1 MKSQVYFFPA
11 SGQESSES
19 LAHKVAA
26 LFSNLGLPEK
36 IVPEAFVA
44 LKIHF
49 GEKGN
54 TGFIKPPCLSE
65 MIREI
70 GKRRARAFFTD
81 TNTLYVG
88 NRSNSVDHLN
98 LAAEHGF
105 SQEKTGIPTI
115 IADGLIGRD
124 DDEVAVDLPRIQS
137 AKVASA
143 ILNSDVLVCLNH
155 FTGHISTGVGAA
167 IKNLGMGCASRAGK
181 LEQHSDAHP
190 RVNPKVCTNCGVCL
204 DYCPAGAIIQTD
216 GSAYIVNEKC
226 IGCGECL
233 VVCSVGAVKHRWDQ
247 DYIRVQEKMAEYAFA
262 VMKRFQERIGFIN
275 FVLTIT
281 KDCDCMSTKGKI
293 IADDVG
299 ILASLDPVALDK
311 ASVDLVIERSGTDVL
326 RKANEVDWAV
336 QFRHGEKIGLGRM
349 AYELVSLAD

>member
-1 MKSQVYFFPA
+1 VREKVFFIPA
-11 SGQESSES
+11 SVNES
-19 LAHKVAA
+19 HKLIAQKVKK
-26 LFSNLGLPEK
+26 LFLMLGLVEH
-36 IVPEAFVA
+36 IDEGAFVA

-54 TGFIKPPCLSE
+54 TGYIRPSWLSD
-65 MIREI
+65 II
-70 GKRRARAFFTD
+70 DQLKTLRARPFFVE

-88 NRSNSVDHLN
+88 QRSNSVDHLK

-105 SQEKTGIPTI
+105 SQEKTGIPVI

-124 DDEVAVDLPRIQS
+124 DAEIAVSLPRIKS

-143 ILNSDVLVCLNH
+143 VLNSGILICLNH
-155 FTGHISTGVGAA
+155 YTGHISTGVGAA

-190 RVNPKVCTNCGVCL
+190 RVNPKVCTNCALCL
-204 DYCPAGAIIQTD
+204 DYCPAGAIAQAD
-216 GSAYIVNEKC
+216 GSAFIVNEKC

-233 VVCSVGAVKHRWDQ
+233 VVCNVGAVKHRWDQ

-262 VMKRFQERIGFIN
+262 IRRKFQNRIGFIN
-275 FVLTIT
+275 FILTVT

-293 IADDVG
+293 IAEDVG
-299 ILASLDPVALDK
+299 ILASVDPVALDK
-311 ASVDLVIERSGTDVL
+311 ASTDLVIERSGLDVL
-326 RKANEVDWAV
+326 RRANDVDWAV
-336 QFRHGEKIGLGRM
+336 QLRHGERIGLGNM
-349 AYELVSLAD
+349 DYDLIELE

>member
-1 MKSQVYFFPA
+1 MREKVYFLPA
-11 SGQESSES
+11 SVDESHRLISK
-19 LAHKVAA
+19 KVEK
-26 LFSNLGLPEK
+26 LFLNLGLLEH
-36 IVPEAFVA
+36 IEEGAFVG

-54 TGFIKPPCLSE
+54 TGYINPPWLSD
-65 MIREI
+65 MI
-70 GKRRARAFFTD
+70 GLLKKRRARPFFVE

-88 NRSNSVDHLN
+88 HRSNSVDHLN

-124 DDEVAVDLPRIQS
+124 DDEIAVSLPRIKS

-143 ILNSDVLVCLNH
+143 ILNSDVIICLSH

-190 RVNPKVCTNCGVCL
+190 RVNPKVCTNCAVCL
-204 DYCPAGAIIQTD
+204 DYCPAGAIIQAD
-216 GSAYIVNEKC
+216 GSAFIVNEKC

-233 VVCSVGAVKHRWDQ
+233 VVCNVGAVKHRWDQ

-262 VMKRFQERIGFIN
+262 VRTKFLNRIGFIN
-275 FVLTIT
+275 FVLTVT

-293 IADDVG
+293 IAEDVG
-299 ILASLDPVALDK
+299 ILASADPVALDK
-311 ASVDLVIERSGTDVL
+311 ASADLVIERSGADIL
-326 RKANEVDWAV
+326 RGANDVDWAV
-336 QFRHGEKIGLGRM
+336 QLRHGKKIGLGNM
-349 AYELVSLAD
+349 DYDLIELE